1 MTLSL
6 SEKSL
11 MVLRSQIIYD
21 IWCQNRLWV
30 DWFWMGRFSCMCVCT
45 SIEFSCVDVCIC
57 VVYSSFV
64 GVYDPVY
71 VHISIFSLSSVL
83 VGWNRKLFDWIFLP
97 FQFPLY
103 SICKRCDFAL
113 ERLKIKIK
121 SVANLKIFF
130 FQIKSK
136 AQWLL
141 KLKFHIKLLILFTI
155 QKTTTNESLKGMG
168 ISVTICSTIII
179 VKADFVWRTE
189 LYWSYYSL
197 IFRSQISLL
206 TKFIFKNRTLKH
218 DMPSLQRS
226 LRPLLHQNVQ

>member
-1 MTLSL
+1 MILSL

-21 IWCQNRLWV
+21 IRCQNRLWV

-113 ERLKIKIK
+113 QRLKIKIK
-121 SVANLKIFF
+121 SVANLKNGVNEKKHFL
-130 FQIKSK
+130 QIKSK

-155 QKTTTNESLKGMG
+155 QKKQQM
-168 ISVTICSTIII
+168 
-179 VKADFVWRTE
+179 
-189 LYWSYYSL
+189 
-197 IFRSQISLL
+197 SLL
-206 TKFIFKNRTLKH
+206 RE
-218 DMPSLQRS
+218 
-226 LRPLLHQNVQ
+226 